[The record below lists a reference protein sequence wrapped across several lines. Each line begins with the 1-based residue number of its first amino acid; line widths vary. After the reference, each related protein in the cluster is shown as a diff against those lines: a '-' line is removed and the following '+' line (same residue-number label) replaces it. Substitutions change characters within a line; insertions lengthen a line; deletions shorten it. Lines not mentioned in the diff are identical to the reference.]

1 MLVKHISF
9 KVTPM
14 STQNNKTDAIAMMK
28 VIGQKARQASRA
40 MAKASTASK
49 NQALIHLAELVR
61 KNAEALKVV
70 NAKDIERA
78 K

>member
-1 MLVKHISF
+1 
-9 KVTPM
+9 M

-49 NQALIHLAELVR
+49 NQALIHLAE
-61 KNAEALKVV
+61 
-70 NAKDIERA
+70 IGRA
-78 K
+78 HV